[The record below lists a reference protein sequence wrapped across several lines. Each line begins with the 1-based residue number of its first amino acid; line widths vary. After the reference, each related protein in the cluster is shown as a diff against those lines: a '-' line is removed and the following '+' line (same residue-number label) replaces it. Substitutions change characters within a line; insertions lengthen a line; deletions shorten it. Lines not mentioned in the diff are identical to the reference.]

1 MSTNFHF
8 AFILPTTKCDVRCE
22 HCFYEVGHADRVEE
36 VDYLYPLDEALDQLC
51 KQGLQQVIISG
62 GEPLASPRLTEL
74 VELCAA
80 RVVHILLLTHG
91 NLLTEERLAQL
102 EQAGVDDLS
111 ISAHR
116 VTEELSRTVRRIL
129 FHSPYTPTLLSC
141 LTRKNLDQVGPIQEL
156 AGRFELPVIFSPAYI
171 PEGVPGREH
180 LSLHALPEAE
190 RLELFEQLDAWAEA
204 RGSSRYMQLL
214 RGLYGGPSAQPG
226 FCPMGSN
233 GLVIDADGAVYPC
246 FHRRDLCAGNLIVH
260 PWETIEANLKGMVE
274 QVQGARCYGEQ
285 CVSLFSG
292 LS

>member
-1 MSTNFHF
+1 LNTNFHF

-22 HCFYEVGHADRVEE
+22 HCFYEVGHAERVEE

-51 KQGLQQVIISG
+51 KQGLQQVIITG

-80 RVVHILLLTHG
+80 KVVHVLLLTHG
-91 NLLTEERLAQL
+91 NLLTEERLDQL
-102 EQAGVDDLS
+102 EQAGVDDIS

-116 VTEELSRTVRRIL
+116 VTADLSRTIQRIL
-129 FHSPYTPTLLSC
+129 FHSPYVPTLLNC
-141 LTRKNLDQVGPIQEL
+141 LTRKNLDQVEPIQEL
-156 AGRFELPVIFSPAYI
+156 AGRFNLPLIFSPAFV
-171 PEGVPGREH
+171 PEGAPGREH

-190 RLELFEQLDAWAEA
+190 QQELFARLETWAETQ
-204 RGSSRYMQLL
+204 GSEKYLQLL

-233 GLVIDADGAVYPC
+233 GLVIDADGSVYPC

-260 PWETIEANLKGMVE
+260 PWETIEQNLKGMVGE
-274 QVQGARCYGEQ
+274 VVNANCYGEH

-292 LS
+292 LR